1 MPLILD
7 NDSAEY
13 WLDSKT
19 NTNQMKSFLRPYE
32 DSCMKAL
39 AIHNTASNTRL
50 NNNYKEVLD
59 PYFYQDFTQQSLF

>member
-1 MPLILD
+1 
-7 NDSAEY
+7 
-13 WLDSKT
+13 
-19 NTNQMKSFLRPYE
+19 MKSFLRPYE

-59 PYFYQDFTQQSLF
+59 PYSYPDHTQQSLF